1 MKVAIFGGAGNVGS
15 EVSKFI
21 LDEFPDA
28 HVTAIDNLS
37 TGSMEKLR
45 YLHSNSRFN
54 FYLGSVEDIYFVE
67 LAVADATHIINCI
80 DTYDKDRLISTVIQG
95 TQNILDCIS
104 PEQRYIHFN
113 FASDSHYTDLHNAC
127 HHSAQLL
134 VWAYDTDRQNTNIHP
149 RNTAVEYAYGDFNQE
164 FINDTIKKRIIV
176 FNPIAIV

>member
-67 LAVADATHIINCI
+67 LAVADATH
-80 DTYDKDRLISTVIQG
+80 
-95 TQNILDCIS
+95 
-104 PEQRYIHFN
+104 
-113 FASDSHYTDLHNAC
+113 
-127 HHSAQLL
+127 
-134 VWAYDTDRQNTNIHP
+134 
-149 RNTAVEYAYGDFNQE
+149 VEG
-164 FINDTIKKRIIV
+164 
-176 FNPIAIV
+176 